1 MMLFFL
7 IVYLRTA
14 YFYSYDNIAGGFYW
28 WRFINSLLMSFV
40 IIDGGQFI
48 VIHYTIAIVFSNYE
62 TNSLTIC
69 TLIN

>member
-14 YFYSYDNIAGGFYW
+14 YFYSYDNIARGFYW
-28 WRFINSLLMSFV
+28 WRFINSLLIYMSIV

-62 TNSLTIC
+62 TVQFIVS
-69 TLIN
+69 